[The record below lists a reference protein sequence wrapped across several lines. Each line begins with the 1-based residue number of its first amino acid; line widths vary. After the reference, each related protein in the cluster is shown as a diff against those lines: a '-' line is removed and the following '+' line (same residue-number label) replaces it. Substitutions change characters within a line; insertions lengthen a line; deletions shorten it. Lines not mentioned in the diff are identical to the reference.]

1 MALTIPIYNDSSFSS
16 KFMDIPI
23 VEIPYSGFSHAIGQI
38 TIGGKQY
45 SGWLFSTGNYRH
57 IQGVPRTA
65 YENSVFLSY
74 LQSRITSDKRLY
86 FKNGLSAMCHEKAMS
101 GSTNG
106 QMQFDTLQYNGSQLT
121 TQNNEVGIN
130 NLNQYVVVG
139 FTLNYGGITYIGFT
153 RCLNLA
159 NGRVPD
165 FTPYIMVE
173 SKFWLDA
180 LNPAYAYGTGTDITG
195 GAGSGKID
203 GETIGRSA
211 APTAKLPTGGTGLH
225 AYKINSAAY
234 SSLQGYLWGESS
246 TLAKSLWQK
255 FVNKTHDPVSCI
267 IGCYRLPS
275 AFMPMIGTAVNGIQ
289 IAGTMLAPIAGSCL
303 AVDLGVEDSVTLEFP
318 VVEQPFLNFVDFTG
332 VTCKINVPFCGEFAA
347 PVESVYGR
355 TVRIRYR
362 IDQQNGNL
370 AAFIDADGTPLAE
383 LTGNCAYNVPVVGG
397 DDGTLA
403 RLGAIAGVAGS
414 LMAETTIG
422 TLTAALSASV
432 GGLSA
437 APQPQIANCHLSGSV
452 AACLNGRAYMLWTHV
467 TTAYPA
473 QYAHDK
479 GIPARAASGSLG
491 AFSGYGEF
499 DVRSEDVQID
509 GASESE
515 KDEILALI
523 RGGVIV

>member
-1 MALTIPIYNDSSFSS
+1 MALTIPIYNDSSFTS
-16 KFMDIPI
+16 KVMDIPI
-23 VEIPYSGFSHAIGQI
+23 VEIPYSGFSTSLRTI

-45 SGWLFSTGNYRH
+45 SGWLYSTGEFKY
-57 IQGVPRTA
+57 ISGVPRSA
-65 YENSVFLSY
+65 YENAAFLSY
-74 LQSRITSDKRLY
+74 QQSRIDPERRLY
-86 FKNGLSAMCHEKAMS
+86 FRNGLSAICQERALS

-106 QMQFDTLQYNGSQLT
+106 VMQFDSLQYNGSIVT
-121 TQNNEVGIN
+121 GQNNESTVN
-130 NLNQYVVVG
+130 NLNEVVVVG
-139 FTLNYGGITYIGFT
+139 FTLQYNGITYIGFT
-153 RCLNLA
+153 ECLNLA
-159 NGRVPD
+159 DGRVPS
-165 FTPYIMVE
+165 FEPYIMLE

-195 GAGSGKID
+195 GAGSGRID
-203 GETIGRSA
+203 GETVGRSA

-225 AYKINSAAY
+225 AYKINAAAY
-234 SSLQGYLWGESS
+234 ASLQGYLWGESS

-275 AFMPMIGTAVNGIQ
+275 AFMPMIGTAASGIQ

-303 AVDLGVEDSVTLEFP
+303 AVDLGIEDSVTLEFP
-318 VVEQPFLNFVDFTG
+318 VVEQPFLNFVDYTG

-347 PVESVYGR
+347 PVESVYGK

-414 LMAETTIG
+414 LLAETTIG

-432 GGLSA
+432 SGLSA

-499 DVRSEDVQID
+499 DVRFEDVQID

-515 KDEILALI
+515 KDEIIALI